1 MLPLILGSIA
11 LTAVGFGVKE
21 YCEAEGCPSE
31 REPAIETS
39 QKIFARLQ
47 TLKQETAIGICD
59 RAVQV
64 LSRIEGLEGLPAVPA
79 PGADSFPSSLTPEQR
94 EQIEAFRVALSRAV
108 SGLNGGIED
117 VESMLEVSTVYD
129 AFSPEAR
136 ARVDEVR
143 SRLRS
148 LCKVVSRPTVDAEGD
163 LTTKAK
169 KWVKKSQG
177 DMDAALVSPIWVRG

>member
-1 MLPLILGSIA
+1 MRG
-11 LTAVGFGVKE
+11 G
-21 YCEAEGCPSE
+21 GCPSE

-59 RAVQV
+59 RASKV
-64 LSRIEGLEGLPAVPA
+64 LSRIEGLEGVPAVPA
-79 PGADSFPSSLTPEQR
+79 PGADPFPSALTLEQR
-94 EQIEAFRVALSRAV
+94 EQIEVFRIALSRAV

-117 VESMLEVSTVYD
+117 VESMLEVSTVYG

-148 LCKVVSRPTVDAEGD
+148 LCKIISRPTVDAEGD
-163 LTTKAK
+163 LTTKTQ
-169 KWVKKSQG
+169 KWVKKSQVG
-177 DMDAALVSPIWVRG
+177 TSATLVSPIWVLG